1 MRRSFKELN
10 CTGVSHCTCTCV
22 TDVSSCVIESAYIMY
37 TLNIPVA
44 ETGITAK
51 RKNLVSSKNEAQKKE
66 NKLNLKYWLWER
78 NNLHYFYSLSYHL
91 PQEGVVLITS
101 AHHVW
106 LTSGPFSRSQTQVTL
121 MCLLSTSIFWT
132 RLLYIHTKPTQLHWH
147 AQLPCK
153 ANGEKNTLKI

>member
-1 MRRSFKELN
+1 MCRSFKELN

-66 NKLNLKYWLWER
+66 NKLNLKY
-78 NNLHYFYSLSYHL
+78 
-91 PQEGVVLITS
+91 
-101 AHHVW
+101 
-106 LTSGPFSRSQTQVTL
+106 
-121 MCLLSTSIFWT
+121 
-132 RLLYIHTKPTQLHWH
+132 
-147 AQLPCK
+147 
-153 ANGEKNTLKI
+153 